1 MENLQM
7 KNAILDDVTITG
19 GHNPFHTYNDP
30 YGQLTIGG
38 ISTGRAVL
46 GSPDRQSGR
55 TRACDQ
61 SCTLSEGYVQGE
73 MLIAEETIQQLSV
86 IQVSHD
92 SDDFKKT
99 IKEKLVRH
107 LAEQMIKN
115 KLVEFTKIE
124 NIHTGDVTFK
134 ARAFLAPD
142 NKVREIRINQ
152 K

>member
-1 MENLQM
+1 M
-7 KNAILDDVTITG
+7 KNAILDDVTITA

-30 YGQLTIGG
+30 YGQGGQLTIGG
-38 ISTGRAVL
+38 IS
-46 GSPDRQSGR
+46 SYP
-55 TRACDQ
+55 
-61 SCTLSEGYVQGE
+61 LSEGYVQGE
-73 MLIAEETIQQLSV
+73 MLIAEEIIQSSSV

>member
-1 MENLQM
+1 M
-7 KNAILDDVTITG
+7 KNTILDDVTITG
-19 GHNPFHTYNDP
+19 GHNLSHTYNDP
-30 YGQLTIGG
+30 YGQLTIGS
-38 ISTGRAVL
+38 IS
-46 GSPDRQSGR
+46 
-55 TRACDQ
+55 